1 MQGPF
6 LNVKRPTKFMLNID
20 AESSY
25 NLIMSKGL
33 PFILNVVNLGIR
45 TGVGIHPKGQQTLG
59 HNIIDFF

>member
-1 MQGPF
+1 
-6 LNVKRPTKFMLNID
+6 MLNID

-45 TGVGIHPKGQQTLG
+45 TSVVIHPKGQQTLG